1 MPLLLSKTLELFQ
14 FFYTAATNT
23 LTEKCPKKLGHE
35 ELNFFYVLSMY
46 VYTCVDILHTDE
58 YDLVTWITLVKIFD
72 SYYKN
77 LKQKYIDAII

>member
-46 VYTCVDILHTDE
+46 VHTCVDE
-58 YDLVTWITLVKIFD
+58 YDLETWITLVKNFD
-72 SYYKN
+72 SYYRN